1 MYTGMLRRISYLGS
15 VFFKSYFSM
24 RGTTKVAFSLRP
36 SFNEN
41 MQLVIITVFIFCAAL
56 AAGSILLVSRLMKE
70 YQLPFI
76 RSLFYHIIFIFAFGF
91 YGIWGQFIIA
101 GVAGNRLTPE
111 LLSSV
116 SVISLLLGFPFLVFG
131 WLMVLKFAAEI
142 SGKEFGAVVTSLF
155 LLLNFGVIIALG
167 MLAGNKAY
175 DDALPII
182 KYYYAGGVTLF
193 SFTALLLIIRK
204 GDCRLSI
211 SDRRLLSAIVVGG
224 ALIQAAVLLLL
235 PHSIWMGLLFVFLL
249 FAATALIP
257 VILTYRADIKS
268 PRITETLP
276 FPSGIEDFFIK
287 SEISPRE
294 AEIIREIC
302 NGLSNQEIA
311 DKLFISLQT
320 VKDHTSRIY
329 SKTNAR
335 NRMQL
340 MTMVRDLKSL

>member
-1 MYTGMLRRISYLGS
+1 
-15 VFFKSYFSM
+15 
-24 RGTTKVAFSLRP
+24 
-36 SFNEN
+36 
-41 MQLVIITVFIFCAAL
+41 MQLIIITVFIFCAAI

-70 YQLPFI
+70 FQLPFI
-76 RSLFYHIIFIFAFGF
+76 KTLFYQIIFIFAFGF

-116 SVISLLLGFPFLVFG
+116 SVISLLLGLPFLVFA
-131 WLMVLKFAAEI
+131 WLMILRFAAES
-142 SGKEFGAVVTSLF
+142 SGREFGALYTTVF
-155 LLLNFGVIIALG
+155 LLLNFGVIITLG
-167 MLAGNKAY
+167 VLAGDKAY
-175 DDALPII
+175 DETLPVI

-193 SFTALLLIIRK
+193 SFTAMLLITGK
-204 GDCRLSI
+204 GDCRLSF
-211 SDRRLLSAIVVGG
+211 SDRRLLSAVIVGG
-224 ALIQAAVLLLL
+224 ALLQTAVLMLL
-235 PHSIWMGLLFVFLL
+235 PHTIWMGLLFVFLL

-268 PRITETLP
+268 PRIDETLP
-276 FPSGIEDFFIK
+276 LHSGIEDFFIR

-340 MTMVRDLKSL
+340 MTMVRNLQVL